1 MASEKRRP
9 PLRKAAGAQ
18 IAQRGCDKKLQ
29 YTTAMCHL
37 IRACLSRCGWVVG
50 GGLLGWWAVGAWV
63 WVGGCFVCVV
73 CVCGL
78 RFVVCGLWCGGG
90 WWVVVVLVVGV
101 CVVCVS
107 ILNCT
112 RA

>member
-1 MASEKRRP
+1 
-9 PLRKAAGAQ
+9 
-18 IAQRGCDKKLQ
+18 
-29 YTTAMCHL
+29 MCHL
-37 IRACLSRCGWVVG
+37 IRACPSRCGWVVG
-50 GGLLGWWAVGAWV
+50 GGLLGWWVVGAWV

-78 RFVVCGLWCGGG
+78 RFVVCGVVVVGGG
-90 WWVVVVLVVGV
+90 WWVVGGGCACGWCV